1 MPTYTVYYRHGS
13 LGHGQK
19 DDIARRV
26 TEIHRELAKAAA
38 YFAEVLFVSVEP
50 VDWYVGGV
58 RTDGPQ
64 IFVLGRIREGRT
76 TAVKQQM
83 IRRIIDEVSLSAGV
97 AADRVWVYLND
108 YKAELM
114 AEYGVIL
121 PRPGGEQAWM
131 ESLPPEVKRLIRHID
146 GAADS

>member
-1 MPTYTVYYRHGS
+1 MPTYTVYHRQGS
-13 LGHGQK
+13 LEQGQK

-26 TEIHRELAKAAA
+26 TEIHRDLAKAAS

-83 IRRIIDEVSLSAGV
+83 IHRIIDEVSLSAGV
-97 AADRVWVYLND
+97 PTERVWVYLND

-114 AEYGVIL
+114 AEFGVIL
-121 PRPGGEQAWM
+121 PRPGGERAWT
-131 ESLPPEVKRLIRHID
+131 ESLPPEAKRLIAHI
-146 GAADS
+146 GNRSEP